1 MGRTLEIR
9 ILGPLEVRIEA
20 EPVRLGGARQRS
32 VLAVLALHAGGA
44 VSLERLVDSLWG
56 DGPPATATTAVYG
69 HIAALRKLLGP
80 DAIATRGGG
89 YVLDVDPDAVDA
101 QRFAR
106 LVAEA
111 TNRGAA
117 GVDLLVEAL
126 ALWRGE
132 ALADVD
138 HDFFGAAELARLTEL
153 RLTATEQRIDADLAA
168 GRHAEVLAE
177 LEGLTLAHP
186 LRERLREQLMRAL
199 YRAGRQA
206 DALRAYQVGRQVLA
220 RELGIE
226 PGVGLQ
232 ELEARILRHDAS
244 LIVEPVVR
252 EPASTPRI
260 LTAPAMTRKFATALF
275 ADLVGFTAL
284 TEREDPEV
292 VQALLTRTFDRVTE
306 VIGSFGGT
314 VENVIG
320 DAVLAMFGVPAVH
333 EDDPLRAV
341 RAALEI
347 LRTGEADDELR
358 PPAASPSFHIGIE
371 AGEVLV
377 HDRTDHGR
385 QITGDA
391 VNTAAR
397 LQAAAAPGSIVVGP
411 TVYALTKGAIDYRR
425 LAPLTLKGKA
435 EPVPAFVALRATAQ
449 PAQHP
454 DPLRLEARLVGRDLE
469 VQLLEQVYSR
479 MAVERRPALVTV
491 FGPAGVGKSRLA
503 VELLRRLEAREPA
516 PTWRKGRCRAYGDVS
531 YSALTE
537 AVRAHC
543 GILDDDPTEV
553 AAEKAG
559 ATVERLFGSRKL
571 APQVEALVGGSDPS
585 DRFGRDDLFDA
596 WRRFLERAADPA
608 PMVLVLE
615 DIHWADAGLLD
626 FVDHIGEWG
635 EGPILVLA
643 LARPELLETRPG
655 WGGGKRSYTAVYLD
669 PLSRADTEA
678 MVADLLGSPVP
689 PDLMGRVAERAEGNP
704 LFVEEIVRMLID
716 RGVVA
721 SDPSAGWGVTTPVDL
736 LDIPRSVQA
745 VIAARIDAL
754 PEQERVVLQ
763 TAAVVGRTFWGGAAQ
778 HLAGADAD
786 DVKAALAGLRAKEL
800 IVRREPATLSGEVE
814 YAFRHVLIRDVAY
827 DGLAKAVRADKHM
840 ELAQWALARA
850 GERRDDLSEFLATH
864 CVKALGL
871 VEELGQTDV
880 APPDLERQVYTWA
893 RAAGVRALRLWQ
905 QPDAIRWFE
914 AALSVTGQVQPPPAE
929 LAALWESYG
938 RAGEEVQ
945 PYEDVARAFQ
955 RALDLYERAG
965 ADRDAARVETR
976 LAFIAHQLGDRA
988 TVVPMVTN
996 ALARLERLGDS
1007 AELARALHVLGWHQF
1022 RETAYGEAEPH
1033 LRRAVDVAA
1042 RVSDEVTRG
1051 HALVSLA
1058 FVLQQT
1064 GRGPQALRQFEEA
1077 LTLARRVDDVSLLLR
1092 VLTHICGSLEETPG
1106 DYERAKALAREANEL
1121 ARRAGNVRNLAWS
1134 EQMLSDLAVDTGH
1147 LEEAYTRA
1155 QEARRAAEKVG
1166 EQLTVGYALHRI
1178 AYLHAVRG
1186 EPDEAARVLAEAR
1199 PILAVNPEPWLQGWD
1214 PLIDYYILQAR
1225 NDDDDDAAARLLWER
1240 AGRQVDRVLVWGGKH
1255 LLLECVR
1262 SLVRA
1267 GRAGEVHPFVARLHE
1282 LGTTS
1287 VPARTFLRWADGLVA
1302 GDAPTRRNALAA
1314 AVEQLTALGQRVD
1327 VARCLFDL
1335 AAVQHELGEDAVTSE
1350 ARGRRLLHE
1359 CGAVMFLREAPTL
1372 AEHG

>member
-1 MGRTLEIR
+1 MGRTLDIR
-9 ILGPLEVRIEA
+9 ILGPLEVRVDA

-32 VLAVLALHAGGA
+32 VLALLALHAGSA
-44 VSLERLVDSLWG
+44 VSLERLVDALWG
-56 DGPPATATTAVYG
+56 DSPPATATTAVYG

-80 DAIATRGGG
+80 DAIATRGDG
-89 YVLDVDPDAVDA
+89 YVLDVDRDAVDA
-101 QRFAR
+101 HRFAR
-106 LVAEA
+106 LVGEA
-111 TNRGAA
+111 SNRGTA
-117 GVDLLVEAL
+117 GVDLLAEAL

-138 HDFFGAAELARLTEL
+138 HDFYGAAELARLAEL

-168 GRHAEVLAE
+168 GRHAEILAE

-186 LRERLREQLMRAL
+186 FRERLREQLMRAL
-199 YRAGRQA
+199 YQTGRQA

-226 PGVGLQ
+226 PGVALQ
-232 ELEARILRHDAS
+232 ELEGRILRHDPT
-244 LIVEPVVR
+244 LIVEPAVTRPV
-252 EPASTPRI
+252 STPRT
-260 LTAPAMTRKFATALF
+260 LPVPTMARKFATALF

-292 VQALLTRTFDRVTE
+292 VQALLVRTFDRVTE
-306 VIGSFGGT
+306 VIEAFGGT

-320 DAVLAMFGVPAVH
+320 DAVLAMFGVPVVH

-341 RAALEI
+341 RAALEV
-347 LRTGEADDELR
+347 LGTGEDGDGPGSR
-358 PPAASPSFHIGIE
+358 AASPLFHIGIE

-377 HDRTDHGR
+377 HDRVDHGR

-397 LQAAAAPGSIVVGP
+397 LQAVAAPGSIVVGP

-425 LAPLTLKGKA
+425 LAPLRLKGKA
-435 EPVPAFVALRATAQ
+435 DPVPAFVALRATAQ

-454 DPLRLEARLVGRDLE
+454 DRLRLEARLVGRDLE
-469 VQLLEQVYSR
+469 VELLEQVYSR
-479 MAVERRPALVTV
+479 VAAERRPALVTV
-491 FGPAGVGKSRLA
+491 FGPAGAGKSRLV
-503 VELLRRLEAREPA
+503 VELLRRLEARQAA

-543 GILDDDPTEV
+543 GILDDDPHEV

-559 ATVERLFGSRKL
+559 ATVERLLGSRKL
-571 APQVEALVGGSDPS
+571 APQLEALVGGSDAS
-585 DRFGRDDLFDA
+585 DRFGREDLFDA
-596 WRRFLERAADPA
+596 WRRFLERAADPT
-608 PMVLVLE
+608 PLVLVLE

-626 FVDHIGEWG
+626 FVDHVAEWG
-635 EGPILVLA
+635 EGPIVVLT
-643 LARPELLETRPG
+643 LARPELLETRPA

-669 PLSRADTEA
+669 PLNRCDTEA
-678 MVADLLGSPVP
+678 MVADLLGAPVAA
-689 PDLMGRVAERAEGNP
+689 DLMDRVAERAEGNP

-716 RGVVA
+716 RGIVA
-721 SDPSAGWGVTTPVDL
+721 PGPSGELGVTAPVDL
-736 LDIPRSVQA
+736 LDIPRSVHA

-754 PEQERVVLQ
+754 PDHERVVLQ

-778 HLAGADAD
+778 HLAGAGAD
-786 DVKAALAGLRAKEL
+786 EASAALAGLRAKEL
-800 IVRREPATLSGEVE
+800 IVRREPSTLSGEVE

-827 DGLAKAVRADKHM
+827 DALPKAVRAEKHM
-840 ELAQWALARA
+840 ELARWAQAHA
-850 GERRDDLSEFLATH
+850 GERRDDLSELLATH
-864 CVKALGL
+864 CVTALGL
-871 VEELGQTDV
+871 VEELGQTG
-880 APPDLERQVYTWA
+880 AGLADLERQVYTWA
-893 RAAGVRALRLWQ
+893 RAAGGRALRLWQ

-914 AALSVTGQVQPPPAE
+914 AALSVADHLRPPTDE

-945 PYEDVARAFQ
+945 PYEDVARSFQ
-955 RALDLYERAG
+955 RALDLYEQAG
-965 ADRDAARVETR
+965 ADRDAARIETR

-988 TVVPMVTN
+988 TVVPMVSN
-996 ALARLERLGDS
+996 ALARLEPLGDS
-1007 AELARALHVLGWHQF
+1007 GELARALHVLGWHQF

-1042 RVSDEVTRG
+1042 RVGDEVTRG

-1064 GRGPQALRQFEEA
+1064 GRGPQALHQFEEA
-1077 LTLARRVDDVSLLLR
+1077 LSLSRRISDVSLLLR
-1092 VLTHICGSLEETPG
+1092 VLTHICGALEETPG

-1134 EQMLSDLAVDTGH
+1134 EQMLSDLAVDTGD
-1147 LEEAYTRA
+1147 LEEARVRA
-1155 QEARRAAEKVG
+1155 REALQAAERVG

-1186 EPDEAARVLAEAR
+1186 EPDDAARVSAEAR

-1214 PLIDYYILQAR
+1214 PLIDAYILQAR
-1225 NDDDDDAAARLLWER
+1225 NDDEAAAQLLWER
-1240 AGRQVDRVLVWGGKH
+1240 AGPQVDRVLVWGGKH

-1262 SLVRA
+1262 SLVRV
-1267 GRAGEVHPFVARLHE
+1267 GRGTEAPPFVSRLRA
-1282 LGTTS
+1282 LAATS
-1287 VPARTFLRWADGLVA
+1287 IPARAFLRWAEGLV
-1302 GDAPTRRNALAA
+1302 TRDPGARREALAS

-1335 AAVQHELGEDAVTSE
+1335 AAVERELGQDPTAHE
-1350 ARGRRLLHE
+1350 AQGRRLLHE
-1359 CGAVMFLREAPTL
+1359 CGAVMFLREAP
-1372 AEHG
+1372 AVAGQG